1 MRDLD
6 LALCAGE
13 CVGLVGHN
21 GAGKSTAIKLM
32 LGLIRPSAGDIA
44 VLGETPTAGRGA
56 RRRDEVGYLPEA
68 IALYPSLTGAETL
81 AFYARLK
88 RRPVAAN
95 AALLERVG
103 LAAAAHRRV
112 GGYSK
117 GMRQRLGLAQA
128 LLGEPRLLL
137 LDEPTTGLD
146 PAVRQN
152 FYEILRD
159 LRRDG
164 ATILLSSHA
173 LAELE
178 GEVDRVVVLNQGRK
192 IVDGSI
198 AELRALAAIRPR
210 VRLRLSRLPSR
221 RSASPPPGPN
231 GRRPTTGG
239 SKRHATRTTSP
250 PCCATCRRLPRRSKS
265 SARRSTSSTRS
276 FRRERHEPDR
286 HHRRSRNCATA
297 FATAGS
303 SRPRFCSPPWR

>member
-1 MRDLD
+1 MNAETVVMRGVTAGYGDRVALRDLD
-6 LALCAGE
+6 LDAQRRR
-13 CVGLVGHN
+13 
-21 GAGKSTAIKLM
+21 M
-32 LGLIRPSAGDIA
+32 RRPGRPQRRRQEHGDQA
-44 VLGETPTAGRGA
+44 DARPHPPQRRRVSRCSA
-56 RRRDEVGYLPEA
+56 RRRPPAAARAGATKSATCPKT

-81 AFYARLK
+81 AFYAQLK

-112 GGYSK
+112 GSYSK

-178 GEVDRVVVLNQGRK
+178 GEVDRVVVRNQGRK

-198 AELRALAAIRPR
+198 AELRTLAAIRPR
-210 VRLRLSRLPSR
+210 VRLRLSRLPSPLGEP
-221 RSASPPPGPN
+221 AAWTEWTPTED
-231 GRRPTTGG
+231 GRLEAACDENDLAAMLRN
-239 SKRHATRTTSP
+239 
-250 PCCATCRRLPRRSKS
+250 LP
-265 SARRSTSSTRS
+265 
-276 FRRERHEPDR
+276 
-286 HHRRSRNCATA
+286 A
-297 FATAGS
+297 FAQEVEIL
-303 SRPRFCSPPWR
+303 RPSLDELYAKFQTGAI